1 MLYSKPLV
9 CTEEDLLPRTEFPDT
24 LLVEK
29 FGIQGTICAENWDDR
44 AATVA
49 CRQLG
54 YTGGVSFGPRYYSS
68 RTPIWL
74 SSVNCTGKERNIN
87 DCSKAVA
94 PVSQTC
100 LSSRLAARV
109 FCYNGN
115 GRRRFIIAHNSLQNI
130 TSEIQ
135 VIDDS
140 IFIDK
145 TIGLNVRSISDI
157 IVVGCF
163 ALPLFYRK

>member
-1 MLYSKPLV
+1 MMEWIDPVSLFTPFS
-9 CTEEDLLPRTEFPDT
+9 TEVDLLPRSEFPDT

-29 FGIQGTICAENWDDR
+29 FGIQGTICAENWDDN
-44 AATVA
+44 AAGVA

-54 YTGGVSFGPRYYSS
+54 YTGGVPFGPRYYSS

-87 DCSKAVA
+87 DCTKAVA

-115 GRRRFIIAHNSLQNI
+115 GRWRK
-130 TSEIQ
+130 
-135 VIDDS
+135 V
-140 IFIDK
+140 
-145 TIGLNVRSISDI
+145 NVNDAYEMVS
-157 IVVGCF
+157 C
-163 ALPLFYRK
+163 L